1 MWGFFLGLLTVVLAV
16 NCLFLVLLILI
27 QLPKK
32 EAGIGT
38 AFGGAATDA
47 LFGAGTGNALTKM
60 TKYSATIFFALS
72 LVLSM
77 ANSNRAHQSAV
88 MSKIARG
95 AAAPPPTTP
104 TTPGPKA
111 TPPLSVTPAPGSN
124 SLPNLLGITNT
135 PPSNAAPAPA
145 IQPPVRAVPI
155 PTNPPPAAPPTT
167 NAPKGA
173 AK

>member
-95 AAAPPPTTP
+95 GADA
-104 TTPGPKA
+104 GF
-111 TPPLSVTPAPGSN
+111 
-124 SLPNLLGITNT
+124 LLRQLNE
-135 PPSNAAPAPA
+135 N
-145 IQPPVRAVPI
+145 Q
-155 PTNPPPAAPPTT
+155 
-167 NAPKGA
+167 
-173 AK
+173 